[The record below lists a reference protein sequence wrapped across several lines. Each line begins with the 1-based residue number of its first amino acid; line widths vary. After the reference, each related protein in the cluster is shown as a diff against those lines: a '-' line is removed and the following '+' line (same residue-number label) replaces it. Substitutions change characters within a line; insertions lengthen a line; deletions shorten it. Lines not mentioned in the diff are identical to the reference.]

1 MPLSLLL
8 RYFRLLIWYAEAR
21 LNYLLSRALA
31 ETLHLL
37 WVGIAALIALLCLSA
52 ALLLALSHLLS
63 PPMALLLTGLL
74 WGLIAIISA
83 FFLRPWLYKR
93 FQTGRHLYRMT
104 LARAGLRLMEKNLL
118 SRPPQLSPSSSL
130 VASLLPLLSQWIAK
144 WLKTRI
150 RQLLRKISPL

>member
-1 MPLSLLL
+1 
-8 RYFRLLIWYAEAR
+8 
-21 LNYLLSRALA
+21 
-31 ETLHLL
+31 
-37 WVGIAALIALLCLSA
+37 
-52 ALLLALSHLLS
+52 LALSYLLS

-83 FFLRPWLYKR
+83 FSLKPWLYKR
-93 FQTGRHLYRMT
+93 FQTGQHLYRMT

-118 SRPPQLSPSSSL
+118 SRPPRLSPSSSL